1 MELFNKHL
9 LDQKISSFKGF
20 PNDQKA
26 EACKLI
32 VDSWVDSIKTGQLEK
47 IKETSAEQSFLSKFF
62 VEILGY
68 KPLGSNDEFY
78 NIYPKYT
85 IGTMFADA
93 TLGFFSPCRQSPKV
107 VVELKGANIP
117 LDKKQGER
125 EKGYTPVAQA
135 FEYASN
141 IDGCNWV
148 IVSNF
153 KEIRLYNKQRSQ
165 SFYSSFNV
173 IELKNPETFNRFYY
187 LFCKENLICDG
198 QKSPIDNLLSI
209 STEND
214 ENITKQFYAEYKQ
227 VRLAFFKHLQEHNP
241 GVDKTLLLEKTQ
253 KFLDRFIFVLF
264 CEDTNG
270 LLPFNTT
277 KSTYETG
284 KKSRDRYDEKIWR
297 EFRNLFIDI
306 NDGRYDIDPPINK
319 YNGGLFK
326 CDEVLDSLSIKDDIW
341 EELMKLARWD
351 FETDLNVN
359 ILGHIFEQSISDL
372 ETIRAEISG
381 EQVDK
386 SKSKRKKEG
395 VYYTP
400 EYITKYIV
408 ENTVGR
414 WLEENP
420 DKMLN
425 VKILDPACG
434 SGAFLNQAHSFLTRQ
449 YRIHNDEAMTAG
461 KGKAALFEYH
471 SEAEILTNNL
481 FGVDLNEESVE
492 ITKLSLWL
500 KTATKNEQLKNLDG
514 NIKCG
519 NSLIDDLAV
528 AGDKA
533 FNWNEQFKE
542 IMDAGGFDVVIGNP
556 PYIFA
561 REKIS
566 EQDKEYYQK
575 AYASSEYQVNTFIL
589 FIERALRLINN
600 NGFLGMI
607 VPNTLLMMSSISR
620 LRELILKTGSV
631 KDVVMLFGFSFE
643 GVNVETVIIVIQKGK
658 KTEDVSAKVFKMDK
672 ETQTILDKEA
682 FIVDGRDWIKSP
694 TYEFNV
700 SRNKIDETILRKI
713 ENHESLEPKYVVKAG
728 LQAYGLGKGTPPQ
741 TQDDMKNRIYDFST
755 KIDDTTYPY
764 LDGVNIG
771 RYIVYKHSYYLK
783 YGSNLAEP
791 RTFDLYTRPRILIR
805 EIPAR
810 YPNCLIGVY
819 LEKVYLNNR
828 SIINVLSPDDDINKL
843 KALTGILN
851 SKLISYYFMKSTP
864 KAARSMFPKLILQD
878 LRRFPIPNMDD
889 AANKLTPLVDTLQ
902 DLYRQMYVFTDT
914 ANNYIENQYKTR
926 LKLSAD
932 MSWESFMEKL
942 EKSKNAFNNAQKE
955 DLLSWFN
962 GKKARIAE
970 FLDET
975 DRLETRL
982 NTEVYKLYGLTED
995 EIKIIEEGSF

>member
-9 LDQKISSFKGF
+9 LDQKIASFKGF
-20 PNDQKA
+20 PEGTKA
-26 EACKLI
+26 EICKSI
-32 VDSWVDSIKTGQLEK
+32 INSWAESIKTGQLEK
-47 IKETSAEQSFLSKFF
+47 IKETSAEQSFLAKFF

-68 KPLGSNDEFY
+68 QPLGSNDEFY

-85 IGTMFADA
+85 IRTMFADA
-93 TLGFFSPCRQSPKV
+93 TLGFFSNGRQSPKA

-173 IELKNPETFNRFYY
+173 AELTNPETFKRFYY

-214 ENITKQFYAEYKQ
+214 ENITKQFYSEYRQ

-241 GVDKTLLLEKTQ
+241 NLDKTLLLEKTQ

-270 LLPFNTT
+270 LLPFDIT

-284 KKSRDRYDEKIWR
+284 KKSRDRYDERIWR
-297 EFRNLFIDI
+297 EFRNLFQ
-306 NDGRYDIDPPINK
+306 DIDEGRSPINK

-326 CDEVLDSLSIKDDIW
+326 NDEILDNLSIKDDIW

-372 ETIRAEISG
+372 ETMRAEISG

-414 WLEENP
+414 WIEENP

-434 SGAFLNQAHSFLTRQ
+434 SGAFLNQAHSFLTRL
-449 YRIHNDEAMTAG
+449 YKLHNEEAMLAG
-461 KGKAALFEYH
+461 KGKAALFDYH

-500 KTATKNEQLKNLDG
+500 KTATKDEQLKNLDG

-519 NSLIDDLAV
+519 NSLIDDPTV
-528 AGDKA
+528 AGEKA

-575 AYASSEYQVNTFIL
+575 TYSSSEYQVNTFVL

-600 NGFLGMI
+600 NGYLGMI
-607 VPNTLLMMSSISR
+607 VPNTLLMISSISN
-620 LRELILKTGSV
+620 LRQLILKSCSV
-631 KDVVMLFGFSFE
+631 VEIVNLVGFSFD
-643 GVNVETVIIVIQKGK
+643 GINVETVIVVLQKNK
-658 KTEDVSAKVFKMDK
+658 QTSSTLSSTFVMQK
-672 ETQTILDKEA
+672 ETQAINIETPKAIDSSKWAEN
-682 FIVDGRDWIKSP
+682 INC
-694 TYEFNV
+694 EFNT
-700 SRNKIDETILRKI
+700 SINKTDEIIIDKLKRLLRL
-713 ENHESLEPKYVVKAG
+713 ENSFVVKAG
-728 LQAYGLGKGTPPQ
+728 LKAYEVGKGEPKQ
-741 TQDDMKNRIYDFST
+741 TIDDLKNRIYDFERKVDESS
-755 KIDDTTYPY
+755 YPY
-764 LDGVNIG
+764 LDGINVG
-771 RYIVYKHSYYLK
+771 RYLISKYSYFLK
-783 YGSNLAEP
+783 YGNHLAAP
-791 RTFDLYTRPRILIR
+791 RSFNIFQRPRVLIR
-805 EIPAR
+805 EITGDFPK
-810 YPNCLIGVY
+810 CLMSVFTT
-819 LEKVYLNNR
+819 ETYLNNL
-828 SIINVLSPDDDINKL
+828 SIINVLSPDDDVNNL
-843 KALTGILN
+843 KALAGILN

-889 AANKLTPLVDTLQ
+889 ASDKLTPLVDKLQ
-902 DLYRQMYVFTDT
+902 DLHRQMYILTDT
-914 ANNYIENQYKTR
+914 ANNYIENQYKTK
-926 LKLSAD
+926 LKLTAD
-932 MSWESFMEKL
+932 MTWESFLGKL

-962 GKKARIAE
+962 GKKTNLAE
-970 FLDET
+970 YGNDIQI
-975 DRLETRL
+975 LENRL
-982 NTEVYKLYGLTED
+982 NAEVYKLYNLTDE